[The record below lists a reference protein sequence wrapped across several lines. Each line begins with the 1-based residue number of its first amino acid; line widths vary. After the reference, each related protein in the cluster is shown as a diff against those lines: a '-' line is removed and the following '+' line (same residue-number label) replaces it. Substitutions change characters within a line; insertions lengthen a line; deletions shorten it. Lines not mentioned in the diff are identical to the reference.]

1 MLAVVDTH
9 CHLDFEDYAG
19 ELPQVLL
26 RARAAGVQAFVCIG
40 SGRDTSSARGAV
52 QIAETETDV
61 WAAVGVH
68 PHDAASM
75 TEADW
80 DELEQLGQRTR
91 VVAIG
96 ETGLDYHYD
105 QSPRDV
111 QRAAYR
117 RFIAMAQKL
126 KRPVVSHVR
135 DAHEDAQ
142 LILRESGPVEG
153 VIHCF
158 TGGVADARVYL
169 ELGQTLS
176 FSGILTFKNAE
187 AIREAA
193 RFAPLDRI
201 TIETDAPYLAPIP
214 YRGKRN
220 EPAYVVETLKKLA
233 ELKGVDLETAAHVT
247 SENAKRLFRL
257 AQNPIV
263 GL

>member
-19 ELPQVLL
+19 ELPDVLV

-52 QIAETETDV
+52 QISEAEADV
-61 WAAVGVH
+61 WASVGVH
-68 PHDAASM
+68 PHDAAGM

-80 DELEQLGQRTR
+80 TELERLGQRPR

-111 QRAAYR
+111 QRAVYR
-117 RFIAMAQKL
+117 RFIALAQKL
-126 KRPVVSHVR
+126 SRPVVSHVR
-135 DAHEDAQ
+135 DAHDDAQ
-142 LILRESGPVEG
+142 AILRDAGPTPG

-158 TGGVADARVYL
+158 TGGVAEARVYL
-169 ELGQTLS
+169 DLGQTLS

-233 ELKGVDLETAAHVT
+233 ELKGVDLETAAHAT

-257 AQNPIV
+257 EQNPM
-263 GL
+263 